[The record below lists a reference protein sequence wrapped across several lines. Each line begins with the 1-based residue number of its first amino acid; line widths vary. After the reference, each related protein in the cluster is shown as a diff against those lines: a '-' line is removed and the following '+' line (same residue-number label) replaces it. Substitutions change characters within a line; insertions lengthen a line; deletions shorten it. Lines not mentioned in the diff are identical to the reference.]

1 MTGAGA
7 VLGAGVGATTEP
19 TTMVPAPRTRRPAV
33 GRRVGSEA
41 GEAFGDELD
50 KGLTIAQY
58 EPKSDVARMFRDLA
72 VKAGYL
78 PETPSS

>member
-1 MTGAGA
+1 MRTA
-7 VLGAGVGATTEP
+7 VA
-19 TTMVPAPRTRRPAV
+19 
-33 GRRVGSEA
+33 EA
-41 GEAFGDELD
+41 KN